1 MSGIKNILKTESASF
16 GYLRQ
21 RVKNFLLKDID
32 LEIDEGE
39 LVCMLGINGSG
50 KSTFLKTISSLI
62 PQLEGNILLK
72 NRNLK
77 EYSSQQLATLTGYV
91 STEMIWID
99 EMSVYELVLL
109 GRFPYTNWLGTLT
122 ESDKQAVQLAIE
134 QVGIKDLINR
144 KINEISD
151 GERQR
156 AMIART
162 LAQNTELILLDEPSA
177 FLDIPN
183 KYEIAGLLKT
193 LCEKGKT
200 VLFSTHDLNLALSFA
215 DKIFLIDGDKIIQ
228 GAPED
233 LIINGEIQRIFKT
246 DKFSFDSLTGNIL
259 PLVAFKYFINLN
271 HENTDKNLI
280 LWTEKSLQRIGWKMI
295 KKSMNDFP
303 SLTIETDNQINFWKL
318 NIKNKIF
325 SFNCIYELLN
335 YLTNTYKHEQD

>member
-1 MSGIKNILKTESASF
+1 MKVNWFACWGL
-16 GYLRQ
+16 
-21 RVKNFLLKDID
+21 
-32 LEIDEGE
+32 
-39 LVCMLGINGSG
+39 MGSG

-271 HENTDKNLI
+271 HEKY
-280 LWTEKSLQRIGWKMI
+280 R
-295 KKSMNDFP
+295 
-303 SLTIETDNQINFWKL
+303 
-318 NIKNKIF
+318 
-325 SFNCIYELLN
+325 
-335 YLTNTYKHEQD
+335 

>member
-1 MSGIKNILKTESASF
+1 MAEIKNILKIESGSF
-16 GYLRQ
+16 GYFRQ
-21 RVKNFLLKDID
+21 GVKNFLLKDIN
-32 LEIDEGE
+32 LEINKGE

-50 KSTFLKTISSLI
+50 KSTFLKTIGSLI
-62 PQLEGNILLK
+62 PRLGGDILLK
-72 NRNLK
+72 NKNLK
-77 EYSSQQLATLTGYV
+77 EYSSQQLSTLTGYV

-122 ESDKQAVQLAIE
+122 KEDKQAVQVAIE
-134 QVGIKDLINR
+134 RVGIEDLVNR

-193 LCEKGKT
+193 LCEKGKA

-215 DKIFLIDGDKIIQ
+215 DKIFLIDASEIIQ

-233 LIINGEIQRIFKT
+233 LILNGEIQRIFKT
-246 DKFSFDSLTGNIL
+246 DKVNFDSLTGNIL
-259 PLVAFKYFINLN
+259 PLVKFKHTIKLI
-271 HENTDKNLI
+271 HENIDENVLI
-280 LWTEKSLQRIGWKMI
+280 WTEKSLQRIGWEVIRNSRDKLPELI
-295 KKSMNDFP
+295 LNKK
-303 SLTIETDNQINFWKL
+303 NQIPLWQL
-318 NIKNKIF
+318 KINNDIF
-325 SFNCIYELLN
+325 TFNCIYDLLN
-335 YLTNTYKHEQD
+335 YLTNTYNHEQD